1 MSLKTPDRL
10 LVELITQMLQL
21 RPNERPKAGEVETR
35 MWFIAITT
43 ASQQIQELYSLFWL
57 LVALRVATLL
67 LQVAQ
72 KVVVD
77 WYDIQKRRNPMV
89 QETVDILYPI
99 LCPYTPMTHPFY
111 GIPSMTFLL
120 CTRQRAFIIQSLN
133 YHPNC
138 PLFPLSKHWQ
148 LRRSPQAFTE
158 QERFKG

>member
-1 MSLKTPDRL
+1 M
-10 LVELITQMLQL
+10 
-21 RPNERPKAGEVETR
+21 
-35 MWFIAITT
+35 
-43 ASQQIQELYSLFWL
+43 

-77 WYDIQKRRNPMV
+77 WYDILDIQKRRNPMV

-99 LCPYTPMTHPFY
+99 LCPYAPMTHPFY
-111 GIPSMTFLL
+111 DIPSMTFLL

-138 PLFPLSKHWQ
+138 PLFPLSKQEISLKLERQHVDENMTMEQDQSSLVCASYRKLQ
-148 LRRSPQAFTE
+148 LCQWVLTMI
-158 QERFKG
+158 